1 MIKMKYKGLSTEF
14 VGKLLKESVNN
25 ELAQTIHRE
34 WTEGEYKRTIAAGL
48 SPVKGM
54 GRFQQYSNSYK
65 DQILGKVKFFTN
77 KSTGGVFAV
86 KPEGKTKVG
95 KDGIE
100 YTPLRKGKV
109 QREKF
114 EAGLGEGKAVRPIN
128 LKLTGELSKAI
139 TTLKV
144 GATKI
149 RVGIAPS
156 ASAFVKL
163 KAFVHNNGDYQKNIP
178 ARRFIPIV
186 GEELIISLQRKLR
199 DIFARHLS
207 KIIAKRK

>member
-1 MIKMKYKGLSTEF
+1 MIKLKYKGLSTEF
-14 VGKLLKESVNN
+14 VGNLLKEGVNN
-25 ELAQTIHRE
+25 QLAQDIHND
-34 WTEGEYKRTIAAGL
+34 WTRGEYKRTIAAGL

-54 GRFQQYSNSYK
+54 GRFQGYSNSYK
-65 DQILGKVKFFTN
+65 DQILGKIKFFTG
-77 KSTGGVFAV
+77 KSGGVFVV

-114 EAGLGEGKAVRPIN
+114 EAGLGEGKAVRPVN
-128 LKLTGELSKAI
+128 LNLTGELQKAI

-144 GATKI
+144 GANRV
-149 RVGIAPS
+149 RVGIPPS

-178 ARRFIPIV
+178 ARRFIPIQ
-186 GEELIISLQRKLR
+186 GEELIVSLQRKLR